1 MNEQY
6 DLARAESEII
16 PVLEEATEIAP
27 GSAQIQIID
36 NSNQIVFKTATLDN
50 SKREAL
56 ANALKENFNIADG
69 AIETDTISNTISN
82 ETQRD
87 AVLAV
92 IIASILMLI
101 YIAFR
106 FSDVR
111 FGVSAVIAL
120 IHDVMFVFFA
130 YSVAYLSVGGTFIA
144 CMLTIVGYSI
154 NSTIII
160 FDRIRENLHV
170 MNIKR
175 DGYDKIVD
183 RSISQTLWRNVYTNL
198 TTFVMVLMLYIL
210 GVASL
215 KEFTLAL
222 MVGIVAGTYSS
233 ICITGPLW
241 LTS

>member
-1 MNEQY
+1 
-6 DLARAESEII
+6 
-16 PVLEEATEIAP
+16 
-27 GSAQIQIID
+27 
-36 NSNQIVFKTATLDN
+36 
-50 SKREAL
+50 
-56 ANALKENFNIADG
+56 
-69 AIETDTISNTISN
+69 
-82 ETQRD
+82 
-87 AVLAV
+87 
-92 IIASILMLI
+92 MLI

-241 LTS
+241 LNLRKHIGNGADEAEQAQAE

>member
-1 MNEQY
+1 MA
-6 DLARAESEII
+6 DSLTS
-16 PVLEEATEIAP
+16 
-27 GSAQIQIID
+27 S
-36 NSNQIVFKTATLDN
+36 
-50 SKREAL
+50 
-56 ANALKENFNIADG
+56 FNLADG
-69 AIETDTISNTISN
+69 AIETDTISSTISK

-120 IHDVMFVFFA
+120 IHDVMIVFFA

-170 MNIKR
+170 MNIRR

-183 RSISQTLWRNVYTNL
+183 TSISQTIWRNIYTNL

-210 GVASL
+210 GVSSL

-233 ICITGPLW
+233 IGITGPLW
-241 LTS
+241 LMLRKHIGSADEEQASE